1 MREILTMKNVSV
13 HFPVKGGLPFLKRG
27 VIQAVSDVS
36 LTVQHGE
43 TFGIVGESGCGKTT
57 LANAMIGM
65 VKPTSGEVF
74 FNGTDLNK
82 LSRDE
87 FKKTRRQ
94 MQMIFQDPFSS
105 LNPRFNVYQI
115 VSEPMFIRG
124 EDDEEAM
131 VQRVVELLELVG
143 LSAEDLYRYPSDFS
157 GGQRQ
162 RLGIARSISLNP
174 SFLVCDEPV
183 SALDVSIHAQ
193 ILNLLVEIQERMK
206 LTYVFISHNLAD
218 VKNICDR
225 MAVMYLGKI
234 MESGD
239 SDKIFK
245 RPLHPYTQALLGAVL
260 DTNFD
265 EKRERIILQG
275 DIPSPINPP
284 KGCRFWQRCPQAM
297 QGCKTVPPEHLEVE
311 ADHFVACHLV
321 HGFPKVELPPGYDEP
336 LAGSQAK
343 RLAK

>member
-1 MREILTMKNVSV
+1 MRDILSMKNLSV
-13 HFPVKGGLPFLKRG
+13 HFPVKGGLPFVKRG

-36 LTVQHGE
+36 LAIKHGE

-65 VKPTSGEVF
+65 VRPTSGEVL
-74 FNGTDLNK
+74 FNGMDLCK
-82 LSRDE
+82 LSRED

-124 EDDEEAM
+124 EDDEETM
-131 VQRVVELLELVG
+131 TDRVVELLELVG
-143 LSAEDLYRYPSDFS
+143 LSSEDLYRYPSDFS

-193 ILNLLVEIQERMK
+193 ILNLLV
-206 LTYVFISHNLAD
+206 
-218 VKNICDR
+218 
-225 MAVMYLGKI
+225 KI
-234 MESGD
+234 
-239 SDKIFK
+239 
-245 RPLHPYTQALLGAVL
+245 
-260 DTNFD
+260 
-265 EKRERIILQG
+265 
-275 DIPSPINPP
+275 
-284 KGCRFWQRCPQAM
+284 
-297 QGCKTVPPEHLEVE
+297 
-311 ADHFVACHLV
+311 
-321 HGFPKVELPPGYDEP
+321 
-336 LAGSQAK
+336 
-343 RLAK
+343 

>member
-1 MREILTMKNVSV
+1 MSEILALSNVSV
-13 HFPVKGGLPFLKRG
+13 HFPVKGGLPFFRRG

-36 LTVQHGE
+36 LTVNQGE

-65 VKPTSGEVF
+65 VKPTAGQVF
-74 FNGTDLNK
+74 FKGVDLNG
-82 LSRDE
+82 LATDE
-87 FKKTRRQ
+87 FKKMRRQ
-94 MQMIFQDPFSS
+94 MQMIFQDPYSS

-124 EDDEEAM
+124 EDSEEEMKA
-131 VQRVVELLELVG
+131 RVVELLQLVG
-143 LSAEDLYRYPSDFS
+143 LSADDLYRHPSDFS

-162 RLGIARSISLNP
+162 RLGIARAISLNP

-193 ILNLLVEIQERMK
+193 ILNLLVELQEQLN

-218 VKNICDR
+218 VKKMCDR

-234 MESGD
+234 MESGG

-245 RPLHPYTQALLGAVL
+245 KPLHPYTQALLAAVL
-260 DTNFD
+260 DTSFD
-265 EKRERIILQG
+265 ERREQIVLQG

-284 KGCRFWQRCPQAM
+284 AGCRFWQRCPQSM
-297 QGCKTVPPEHLEVE
+297 QGCKTVPPDLVEVE
-311 ADHFVACHLV
+311 EDHFVACHLV
-321 HGFPKVELPPGYDEP
+321 NGFPDVPLPEGFEDPVPKQD
-336 LAGSQAK
+336 SQV
-343 RLAK
+343 

>member
-1 MREILTMKNVSV
+1 MNDILSVRNLSV
-13 HFPVKGGLPFLKRG
+13 HFPVKGGLPFVKKG

-36 LTVQHGE
+36 LTIQRGE
-43 TFGIVGESGCGKTT
+43 TFGVVGESGCGKTT

-65 VKPTSGEVF
+65 VRPTSGEVLF
-74 FNGTDLNK
+74 EGKDLFK

-87 FKKTRRQ
+87 FKQTRRQ

-131 VQRVVELLELVG
+131 KNRVVELLELVG
-143 LSAEDLYRYPSDFS
+143 LSSEDLYRYPSDFS

-174 SFLVCDEPV
+174 SFLICDEPV

-193 ILNLLVEIQERMK
+193 ILNLLVQIQEKMK

-218 VKNICDR
+218 VKNICDS

-234 MESGD
+234 MESGN
-239 SDKIFK
+239 SDAIFK
-245 RPLHPYTQALLGAVL
+245 KPLHPYTQALLAAVL
-260 DTNFD
+260 DTTFD
-265 EKRERIILQG
+265 ERREQIILKG

-284 KGCRFWQRCPQAM
+284 AGCRFWQRCPKAM
-297 QGCKTVPPEHLEVE
+297 HGCKTVPPEHLEVE
-311 ADHFVACHLV
+311 NEHYVACHLV
-321 HGFPKVELPPGYDEP
+321 NGFPDVSLPQNYDAPIES
-336 LAGSQAK
+336 LSS
-343 RLAK
+343 

>member
-1 MREILTMKNVSV
+1 MRDILSMKNLSV
-13 HFPVKGGLPFLKRG
+13 HFPVKGGLPFVKRG

-36 LTVQHGE
+36 LAIKHGE

-65 VKPTSGEVF
+65 VRPTSGEVL
-74 FNGTDLNK
+74 FNGMDLYK
-82 LSRDE
+82 LSRED

-124 EDDEEAM
+124 EDDEETM
-131 VQRVVELLELVG
+131 TDRVVELLELVG
-143 LSAEDLYRYPSDFS
+143 LSSEDLYRYPSDFS

-193 ILNLLVEIQERMK
+193 ILNLLVKIQEQMK

-218 VKNICDR
+218 VKNICDN

-234 MESGD
+234 MESGN
-239 SDKIFK
+239 SDTIFK
-245 RPLHPYTQALLGAVL
+245 RPLHPYTQALLAAVL
-260 DTNFD
+260 DTTFD
-265 EKRERIILQG
+265 EKREQIILQG

-284 KGCRFWQRCPQAM
+284 VGCRFWQRCPKAM
-297 QGCKTVPPEHLEVE
+297 QGCKTIPPEHLQVE
-311 ADHFVACHLV
+311 EGHYVACHLV
-321 HGFPKVELPPGYDEP
+321 NGFPDVRLPDRYDAP
-336 LAGSQAK
+336 VDGSK
-343 RLAK
+343 K

>member
-1 MREILTMKNVSV
+1 MHNQAKAETPILTLNNVSV
-13 HFPVKGGLPFLKRG
+13 HFPVKGGLPFMRKG
-27 VIQAVSDVS
+27 VIQAVSNVS
-36 LTVQHGE
+36 LSIKRGE

-65 VKPTSGEVF
+65 VRPTSGEVIF
-74 FNGTDLNK
+74 DGRGLNR
-82 LSRDE
+82 LSRDD

-124 EDDEEAM
+124 EDDEETMKAG
-131 VQRVVELLELVG
+131 VVELLELVG

-162 RLGIARSISLNP
+162 RLGIARSIILNP
-174 SFLVCDEPV
+174 SFLICDEPV

-193 ILNLLVEIQERMK
+193 ILNLLTMIQNQLK

-218 VKNICDR
+218 VKSICDS
-225 MAVMYLGKI
+225 MAVMYLGKV
-234 MESGD
+234 MESGN

-245 RPLHPYTQALLGAVL
+245 NPLHPYTKALLAAVL
-260 DTNFD
+260 DTTFT
-265 EKRERIILQG
+265 EKWDREILTG

-284 KGCRFWQRCPQAM
+284 KGCRFWQRCPVAVE
-297 QGCKTVPPEHLEVE
+297 GCKTIPPEHVEVE
-311 ADHFVACHLV
+311 EDHFVACHLV
-321 HGFPKVELPPGYDEP
+321 NEFPDVLQG
-336 LAGSQAK
+336 
-343 RLAK
+343 